1 MWCRY
6 APVTAANP
14 RDFGNISCF
23 LSTPRKFQV
32 PRDGR
37 PTTFFKYLVR
47 PPDKCVATDQTID
60 KVRRLWAAEPLTK
73 YSVRLTNLMDFL
85 IHFLLDVLFLLLG
98 GVETRGLPRTA
109 VDGLVEEAIS
119 STPKVSLTP
128 KVRGV

>member
-1 MWCRY
+1 MPSVY
-6 APVTAANP
+6 GLIV
-14 RDFGNISCF
+14 I
-23 LSTPRKFQV
+23 
-32 PRDGR
+32 
-37 PTTFFKYLVR
+37 
-47 PPDKCVATDQTID
+47 
-60 KVRRLWAAEPLTK
+60 LTK